1 MYSDLLEKRLDD
13 FLGSTDYDKAEDALY
28 TIVRAAFIAGW
39 KAAGGEMPP
48 PGKVL
53 PMRRSTK
60 KDNMDAPPL

>member
-1 MYSDLLEKRLDD
+1 MYSDLFEKRFDD
-13 FLGSTDYDKAEDALY
+13 FIAGTDYDDAEDALF